1 MFHIPFIYLLGFLIT
16 ISSCIM
22 VLNTEKQEEKDNPVA
37 ISSQANKFENK
48 FDNNQFFSKSLS
60 NELVEDKQSSTSKS
74 FIQTRDIKHVD
85 NNIQSAV
92 GTNLNAINDWSSE
105 LSFIDAFKTSRSW
118 LTQCV
123 DGQQADCSSE
133 KSWNTEEADQLDLDE
148 HGWVRSLP
156 APTDKPIYWFVGT
169 LLFTSLNGHYPAG
182 QYIVLYDGE
191 GTIEYDFSAQ
201 KNDKTSRPGRDVINV
216 TPDDDGIYIKIV
228 ATDPNKN
235 GNYIRNIRVILPN
248 HESMYDQNQ
257 TFYPNFL
264 EKIQHFK
271 VLRFMNWMQTNGST
285 EEKWQQ
291 RTTIADARWAGD
303 GKTAPLEV
311 MINLSNLNNSDPW
324 FNMPHQADDEYI
336 QKFASLVKTNLSPNL
351 KVYVEYSNEIWNSMF
366 EQSSWLEEQA
376 SKEWDQAYPDV
387 DPYTK
392 RLNWFGKRTAQ
403 ICDIWKKV
411 WAENSE
417 RVICVM
423 ASQAS
428 NEWTITE
435 ILNCSL
441 WKQEAPCY
449 RHGINAVAIAPY
461 FGYYLGLPEHE
472 QTVTAWTKESDGG
485 LNKLFQELQHGGILN
500 HETSGGALQD
510 AANNIEDTA
519 NVINKMGLDLIAYE
533 GGQHLVGVGNV
544 VNNEA
549 ITQLFI
555 NANRDPRMG
564 TLYTEYFNMWKAKGG
579 NLFVHY
585 TNCRRSTKWGS
596 WGTLEY
602 MDQVTT
608 PKYDALLKFIGA
620 NTKSILKP
628 QAFNK
633 FKSLTPVSSSSVKTT
648 NQLTTSSVLSYSFTA
663 YDIKPLNL
671 TSNQDGLSWLQK
683 LQEKLEAF
691 GESEDYNKAVAAALF
706 ANATHLSAM
715 YDVNLAADYLN
726 RAEQAWLGSLSED
739 EDVKL
744 WAAAELYRVTGDV
757 SYQEYFEQRWNQ
769 DVPKTGFYKRAVW
782 AYYQADWEN
791 VNSQIQ
797 VAISEHILQEADEF
811 LVDSSEKT
819 SIEAEFDKTFTL
831 LQAWA
836 ISDNGSYRD
845 IALSSLQ
852 TIVQP
857 YFLSL

>member
-22 VLNTEKQEEKDNPVA
+22 VLNTEKQEQKDNPVL
-37 ISSQANKFENK
+37 ISQENKFENK
-48 FDNNQFFSKSLS
+48 LHNNQFFSKSLPT
-60 NELVEDKQSSTSKS
+60 ELVKETSNT
-74 FIQTRDIKHVD
+74 FYQTRDIKHV

-105 LSFIDAFKTSRSW
+105 LSFIDAFKTSRPW
-118 LTQCV
+118 ITQCEEEE
-123 DGQQADCSSE
+123 QADCTSANA
-133 KSWNTEEADQLDLDE
+133 WNTEEADQLDLDE

-156 APTDKPIYWFVGT
+156 APTDKPTYWFVGT

-182 QYIVLYDGE
+182 EYIVLYDGE

-201 KNDKTSRPGRDVINV
+201 KDHKASRPGRDVINV
-216 TPDDDGIYIKIV
+216 TPNEDPIYIKIT
-228 ATDPNKN
+228 ATDPNKT

-248 HESMYDQNQ
+248 HESMYQQNKV
-257 TFYPNFL
+257 FYPKFL
-264 EKIQHFK
+264 EQIKNFK

-291 RTTIADARWAGD
+291 RTTTSDARWSGD

-311 MINLSNLNNSDPW
+311 MVNLSNLTNSDPW
-324 FNMPHQADDEYI
+324 FNMPHKVDDEYI

-366 EQSSWLEEQA
+366 EQGYWLEEQA
-376 SKEWDQAYPDV
+376 AKEWDQAYPDV

-411 WAENSE
+411 WAENPE

-428 NEWTITE
+428 NEWSITE
-435 ILNCSL
+435 ILNCPL

-472 QTVTAWTKESDGG
+472 QQVTAWTKEADGG
-485 LNKLFQELQHGGILN
+485 LNKLFQELQSGGVLKN
-500 HETSGGALQD
+500 GLSGGALQD
-510 AANNIEDTA
+510 SANNIEDTA
-519 NVINKMGLDLIAYE
+519 NVINPMGLDLIAYE
-533 GGQHLVGVGNV
+533 GGQHLVGVENV

-564 TLYTEYFNMWKAKGG
+564 TLYTEYLNIWKAKGG
-579 NLFVHY
+579 KLFTHY
-585 TNCRRSTKWGS
+585 KNCTSSSKWGS

-602 MDQVTT
+602 MDQVSS
-608 PKYDALLKFIGA
+608 PKYEALLKFIGE
-620 NTKSILKP
+620 NSKSIP
-628 QAFNK
+628 QPQSFNNNR
-633 FKSLTPVSSSSVKTT
+633 FKSLASISEKPITELS
-648 NQLTTSSVLSYSFTA
+648 TSSILSYSFMA

-671 TSNQDGLSWLQK
+671 ASNQDGLFWLQN
-683 LQEKLEAF
+683 KLETF
-691 GESEDYNKAVAAALF
+691 EQSEDYNKAVAAALF
-706 ANATHLSAM
+706 ANATRLSAI
-715 YDVNLAADYLN
+715 YDVNLATDYLN
-726 RAEQAWLGSLSED
+726 RAEQAWLQSQSED
-739 EDVKL
+739 HDIKL
-744 WAAAELYRVTGDV
+744 WAAAELYRVTGEI
-757 SYQEYFEQRWNQ
+757 SYQQYFEQQWNQ
-769 DVPKTGFYKRAVW
+769 NIPQTEFYKRAAW
-782 AYYQADWEN
+782 AYYQTDWDN
-791 VNSQIQ
+791 VNPEIQ
-797 VAISEHILQEADEF
+797 VAISEQILQEADE
-811 LVDSSEKT
+811 LLAHSQEQT
-819 SIEAEFDKTFTL
+819 NIENTLTL

-852 TIVQP
+852 TIIQP
-857 YFLSL
+857 YLS

>member
-22 VLNTEKQEEKDNPVA
+22 VLNTEKQEEKQNAVA
-37 ISSQANKFENK
+37 TTSQANQFENK
-48 FDNNQFFSKSLS
+48 LNNNQFFSKSLS
-60 NELVEDKQSSTSKS
+60 NELVEVKEGSSTSKT
-74 FIQTRDIKHVD
+74 FLQTRDIKHVD
-85 NNIQSAV
+85 NIQSAV

-105 LSFIDAFKTSRSW
+105 LSFIDAFKTSRPW
-118 LTQCV
+118 ITQCEQ
-123 DGQQADCSSE
+123 GEQADCSSE
-133 KSWNTEEADQLDLDE
+133 KAWNTQETDELDLDE

-156 APTDKPIYWFVGT
+156 NPTDKAIYWFVGT

-191 GTIEYDFSAQ
+191 GTIEYDFSAE
-201 KNDKTSRPGRDVINV
+201 KNDKASRPGRDVINV
-216 TPDDDGIYIKIV
+216 TPTDDPIYIKIT
-228 ATDPNKN
+228 ATDPNDN

-248 HESMYDQNQ
+248 HESMYQQNQ
-257 TFYPNFL
+257 VFYPNFL
-264 EKIQHFK
+264 EQIKHFK

-291 RTTIADARWAGD
+291 RTTISDARWSGE

-311 MINLSNLNNSDPW
+311 MVNLSNLNNSDPW

-351 KVYVEYSNEIWNSMF
+351 KVYVEYSNEVWNSMF

-423 ASQAS
+423 GTQAS
-428 NEWTITE
+428 NEWSITE

-472 QTVTAWTKESDGG
+472 QIVTAWTKESDGG
-485 LNKLFQELQHGGILN
+485 LTKLFQELQHGGLLN

-519 NVINKMGLDLIAYE
+519 NVIKTMGLDLIAYE
-533 GGQHLVGVGNV
+533 GGQHLVGVGDV

-564 TLYTEYFNMWKAKGG
+564 ALYTEYFNIWKAKGG
-579 NLFVHY
+579 KLFTNY
-585 TNCRRSTKWGS
+585 TNCRRPTKWGS

-602 MDQVTT
+602 MDQVTS
-608 PKYDALLKFIGA
+608 PKYEALLKFIGINA
-620 NTKSILKP
+620 KSIVKP

-648 NQLTTSSVLSYSFTA
+648 NQLTTSSILSYSLTA

-671 TSNQDGLSWLQK
+671 ASNQDGLSWLQK
-683 LQEKLEAF
+683 LQGKLEAF
-691 GESEDYNKAVAAALF
+691 GESEGYNKAVAAALF

-757 SYQEYFEQRWNQ
+757 SYQQYFEQRWNQ
-769 DVPKTGFYKRAVW
+769 DVPQTQFYKRAVW
-782 AYYQADWEN
+782 AYYQADWQN
-791 VNSQIQ
+791 VNLQIQ
-797 VAISEHILQEADEF
+797 VAISEQILQDADEF
-811 LVDSSEKT
+811 LAHSQEQT
-819 SIEAEFDKTFTL
+819 SIETEFDKTFTL

-857 YFLSL
+857 YLLSL

>member
-22 VLNTEKQEEKDNPVA
+22 VLNTEKQEEKENAVA
-37 ISSQANKFENK
+37 TTSQANQFENK
-48 FDNNQFFSKSLS
+48 LNNNQFFSKSLS
-60 NELVEDKQSSTSKS
+60 NKLVEVKEGSSTSNT
-74 FIQTRDIKHVD
+74 FVQTRDIKHVD
-85 NNIQSAV
+85 NIQSAV

-105 LSFIDAFKTSRSW
+105 LSFIDAFKTSRPW
-118 LTQCV
+118 LTQCQK
-123 DGQQADCSSE
+123 GEQADCSSD
-133 KSWNTEEADQLDLDE
+133 KAWNTQEADELDLDE

-156 APTDKPIYWFVGT
+156 NPTDKATYWFVGT

-191 GTIEYDFSAQ
+191 GTIEYDFSAK
-201 KNDKTSRPGRDVINV
+201 KNHKASRPGRDVINV
-216 TPDDDGIYIKIV
+216 TPTDDPIYIKIT
-228 ATDPNKN
+228 ATDPNDN

-248 HESMYDQNQ
+248 HESMYQQNKV
-257 TFYPNFL
+257 FYPNFL
-264 EKIQHFK
+264 EQIKHFK

-291 RTTIADARWAGD
+291 RTTISDARWSGD

-311 MINLSNLNNSDPW
+311 MVNLSNLNNSDPW

-411 WAENSE
+411 WAEDSK

-423 ASQAS
+423 ATQAS
-428 NEWTITE
+428 NEWSITE

-472 QTVTAWTKESDGG
+472 QTVTAWTKEADGG
-485 LNKLFQELQHGGILN
+485 LTKLFQELQHGGLLN
-500 HETSGGALQD
+500 HETPGGALQD

-519 NVINKMGLDLIAYE
+519 NVTKKMGLDLIAYE

-555 NANRDPRMG
+555 NANSDPRMG
-564 TLYTEYFNMWKAKGG
+564 ALYTEYFNTWKAKGG
-579 NLFVHY
+579 KLFTHY
-585 TNCRRSTKWGS
+585 TNCRSPSKWGS

-602 MDQVTT
+602 MDQITS
-608 PKYDALLKFIGA
+608 PKYEALLKFIGKNA
-620 NTKSILKP
+620 KPIVKP
-628 QAFNK
+628 QSFNINNQE
-633 FKSLTPVSSSSVKTT
+633 FKPVAEKKTNT
-648 NQLTTSSVLSYSFTA
+648 NSIKTSSILSYSFTA

-671 TSNQDGLSWLQK
+671 ASNQDGLSWLQM
-683 LQEKLEAF
+683 LQEKLETF
-691 GESEDYNKAVAAALF
+691 EQSEDYNKAVAAALF
-706 ANATHLSAM
+706 ANATRLSAM

-726 RAEQAWLGSLSED
+726 RAEQAWLQSQSEG
-739 EDVKL
+739 EDIKF
-744 WAAAELYRVTGDV
+744 WAAAELYRVTGER
-757 SYQEYFEQRWNQ
+757 SYQQYFEQRWNQ
-769 DVPKTGFYKRAVW
+769 NVPQTEFYKRAVW
-782 AYYQADWEN
+782 AYHQADWDN
-791 VNSQIQ
+791 VNLQIQ
-797 VAISEHILQEADEF
+797 VAISEHILQEAEEF
-811 LVDSSEKT
+811 LAHSQEQT
-819 SIEAEFDKTFTL
+819 SIETEFDKTFTL

-857 YFLSL
+857 YLLSL

>member
-22 VLNTEKQEEKDNPVA
+22 VLNVDKQEENENPVA
-37 ISSQANKFENK
+37 TTSQENKFENK
-48 FDNNQFFSKSLS
+48 LHNNQFFSKPLL
-60 NELVEDKQSSTSKS
+60 NELVDQKESSTIKT
-74 FIQTRDIKHVD
+74 FQTRDIKHVD
-85 NNIQSAV
+85 NTQSAV

-105 LSFIDAFKTSRSW
+105 LSFIDAFKTSRPW
-118 LTQCV
+118 ITQCET
-123 DGQQADCSSE
+123 GEQADCSAD
-133 KSWNTEEADQLDLDE
+133 KAWNTGEADQLDLDE
-148 HGWVRSLP
+148 HGWIRSLP
-156 APTDKPIYWFVGT
+156 DPTDTETYWFVGT

-191 GTIEYDFSAQ
+191 GTIKYDFSAQ
-201 KNDKTSRPGRDVINV
+201 KNHKASRPGRDVINV
-216 TPDDDGIYIKIV
+216 TPNDDPIYIKIT
-228 ATDPNKN
+228 ATDPNQN

-248 HESMYDQNQ
+248 HESMYQQNKV
-257 TFYPNFL
+257 FYPNFL
-264 EKIQHFK
+264 EQIKHFK

-291 RTTIADARWAGD
+291 RTTISDARWSGD

-311 MINLSNLNNSDPW
+311 MVNLSNLNNSDPW
-324 FNMPHQADDEYI
+324 FTMPHKADDEYI

-403 ICDIWKKV
+403 ICDIWKQV

-423 ASQAS
+423 ATQAS
-428 NEWTITE
+428 NEWSITE

-461 FGYYLGLPEHE
+461 FGYYIGLPEHE
-472 QTVTAWTKESDGG
+472 QAVTAWTKETDGG

-533 GGQHLVGVGNV
+533 GGQHLVGVGEV
-544 VNNEA
+544 VNNEL

-564 TLYTEYFNMWKAKGG
+564 AVYTEYFNIWKAKGG
-579 NLFVHY
+579 KLFVNY
-585 TNCRRSTKWGS
+585 TNCRRASKWGS

-608 PKYDALLKFIGA
+608 PKYEALLKFIGK
-620 NTKSILKP
+620 NTKSTKSIFKP
-628 QAFNK
+628 QSFNINNNE
-633 FKSLTPVSSSSVKTT
+633 FKPLAETKT
-648 NQLTTSSVLSYSFTA
+648 NSITTSSMLSYSLTA

-671 TSNQDGLSWLQK
+671 ASNQDGLFWLQK
-683 LQEKLEAF
+683 LQGELETF
-691 GESEDYNKAVAAALF
+691 EQSEDYNKAVAAALF
-706 ANATHLSAM
+706 ANATRLSAM

-726 RAEQAWLGSLSED
+726 RAEQAWLQSQSEGD
-739 EDVKL
+739 DIKL
-744 WAAAELYRVTGDV
+744 WAAAELYRVTGEIF
-757 SYQEYFEQRWNQ
+757 YQQYFEQQWNQ
-769 DVPKTGFYKRAVW
+769 DVPQTEFYKRAVW

-791 VNSQIQ
+791 VNLQIQ

-811 LVDSSEKT
+811 IAHSQEQT
-819 SIEAEFDKTFTL
+819 SIETEFDKTFTL

-857 YFLSL
+857 YLLSL